1 MSKTINLT
9 RLFSLSH
16 SMLKQ
21 QLDYQVIN
29 GIQYKND
36 LQICAIFKYDY
47 IDLKKKKYNESS
59 DKEYV
64 LGLFKKGTRE
74 YIELPLKHKKT
85 KQFESFEL
93 PIELDNNLYNKL
105 KIFLEID
112 QSKHGNFHPWHFF
125 KALNAAIPTKASQ
138 DNLDRRVC
146 SYSYPTS
153 QDNEHEKIYFLSFRD
168 NDKRGEKRSLENYA
182 KTQKLLPHANKII
195 GNRNI
200 SVCFTTMPKDIN
212 KEIKEMDNK
221 INDL

>member
-59 DKEYV
+59 DKEYI

-85 KQFESFEL
+85 EQFESFEL
-93 PIELDNNLYNKL
+93 PLKLDNNLYNEL

-112 QSKHGNFHPWHFF
+112 QSKHGDFHPWHFF
-125 KALNAAIPTKASQ
+125 KALNAAIPTKANQ
-138 DNLDRRVC
+138 DNLDRRAC

-153 QDNEHEKIYFLSFRD
+153 KDNEHEKIYFLSFRD

-182 KTQKLLPHANKII
+182 KTQKLLPYANKII

-200 SVCFTTMPKDIN
+200 SVCFTTLPKDIN
-212 KEIKEMDNK
+212 KEIKEMVYK

>member
-93 PIELDNNLYNKL
+93 PIKLDNNLYNEL

-112 QSKHGNFHPWHFF
+112 QSKQP
-125 KALNAAIPTKASQ
+125 
-138 DNLDRRVC
+138 R
-146 SYSYPTS
+146 
-153 QDNEHEKIYFLSFRD
+153 
-168 NDKRGEKRSLENYA
+168 
-182 KTQKLLPHANKII
+182 
-195 GNRNI
+195 
-200 SVCFTTMPKDIN
+200 
-212 KEIKEMDNK
+212 
-221 INDL
+221 